1 NTRTTL
7 RVFAPTEITHP
18 PAPRPPG
25 RQTLGIGLSIVPNPR
40 NPSHSVYTAHLIPLT
55 GHVRGIHERLTDA

>member
-18 PAPRPPG
+18 PPPRPPG
-25 RQTLGIGLSIVPNPR
+25 RQTLGIGLIKVVSQNKITLLRPTWFTQY
-40 NPSHSVYTAHLIPLT
+40 PSRRWV
-55 GHVRGIHERLTDA
+55 VDN